1 MTYEPEERRNGRMK
15 DFPAVV
21 VANYFVQQ
29 GKADKKNIDLLKLVK
44 LVYIAHGWH
53 LGLYGLD
60 GQLIREDVEAWKYG
74 PVVRSVY
81 DSFKGG
87 GKRTITHIV
96 TTGMIEEM
104 RRIEDLAGEDTI
116 QFLEK
121 IWKFYREFSGG
132 ELSQLTHKKGT
143 PWYQTWHDEEK
154 QSDFGV
160 VISKDKI
167 KTYYERRIQKSSK
180 SE

>member
-1 MTYEPEERRNGRMK
+1 MK

-21 VANYFVQQ
+21 VANYFIEK
-29 GKADKKNIDLLKLVK
+29 GKADKKNVDLLKLVK

-53 LGLYGLD
+53 LGLYGLERP
-60 GQLIREDVEAWKYG
+60 LIREDVEAWKYG

-81 DSFKGG
+81 DTFKRG
-87 GKRTITHIV
+87 GKRTISQTA

-104 RRIEDLAGEDTI
+104 RRIEDLASEDTI

-132 ELSQLTHKKGT
+132 QLSQLTHKKGT

-160 VISKDKI
+160 VISKEKI

-180 SE
+180 SK